1 MNSVNLVGRIV
12 KDPALS
18 YTKSN
23 KAFVRF
29 TLAVDRHIPKDK
41 VQEGTQT
48 ADFISCTAW
57 NKTAEIIG
65 QYAKNGSLVEVSGS
79 INTGSYEKDGQKVYT
94 TDVMVNNFY
103 ILSSKNDSS
112 GSSSTISSGT
122 SNGSCGS
129 AMPNASQSHT
139 QSNFSDIY
147 DDDIPF

>member
-23 KAFVRF
+23 KVFVRF

-48 ADFISCTAW
+48 TDFISCTAW

-129 AMPNASQSHT
+129 AVPNVSQSHT

-147 DDDIPF
+147 DDIPF